1 MDKIFDKIPY
11 DKLEKFQK
19 PHAMVAGAVLVVGV
33 FILYYLFVY
42 SAYQEEYNQL
52 EAKLTQ
58 TKQTL
63 QRYQQEVAMKDLIT
77 KQVATLAG
85 TLVERKRQLPLV
97 RQLPGLLNKISDVGR
112 FLDVNIVT
120 FRLGEAE
127 EKQFYKE
134 IPINMTIT
142 GDYYRTAGF
151 FDTLQ
156 SLLRMV
162 NISKLKMVREPTEVA
177 TTGDYG
183 EAQRKRVLLLRTEIQ
198 AKTFAYIE
206 GSEKEGE

>member
-19 PHAMVAGAVLVVGV
+19 THAIMVGAALVLGV
-33 FILYYLFVY
+33 FILYYMMVY
-42 SAYQEEYNQL
+42 SPYQEEYNQL

-58 TKQTL
+58 TKQKL
-63 QRYQQEVAMKDLIT
+63 KRYELEVAQKDLIT

-97 RQLPGLLNKISDVGR
+97 RQLPTLLNKISDVGR
-112 FLDVNIVT
+112 FLDVNIT
-120 FRLGEAE
+120 EFRLDEAT
-127 EKQFYKE
+127 EKRFYKE
-134 IPINMTIT
+134 IPITMTIT

-162 NISKLKMVREPTEVA
+162 NISKLKMVRQKIDVSA
-177 TTGDYG
+177 IGDLG
-183 EAQRKRVLLLRTEIQ
+183 EAQRDQKLMLRTDIQ

>member
-11 DKLEKFQK
+11 DKLERFQK
-19 PHAMVAGAVLVVGV
+19 THAIMVGAALVLGI
-33 FILYYLFVY
+33 FILYYMMVY

-52 EAKLTQ
+52 ETKLTQ
-58 TKQTL
+58 TKQKL
-63 QRYQQEVAMKDLIT
+63 KRYELEVAQKDLIT

-97 RQLPGLLNKISDVGR
+97 KQLPTLLNKISDVGR
-112 FLDVNIVT
+112 FLDVNIT
-120 FRLGEAE
+120 EFRLDEAT
-127 EKQFYKE
+127 EKRFYKE
-134 IPINMTIT
+134 IPIHMTIT

-162 NISKLKMVREPTEVA
+162 NITKLNMIRSEIDVA
-177 TTGDYG
+177 GTGSLG
-183 EAQRKRVLLLRTEIQ
+183 QAQRERKMMLRTDIQ